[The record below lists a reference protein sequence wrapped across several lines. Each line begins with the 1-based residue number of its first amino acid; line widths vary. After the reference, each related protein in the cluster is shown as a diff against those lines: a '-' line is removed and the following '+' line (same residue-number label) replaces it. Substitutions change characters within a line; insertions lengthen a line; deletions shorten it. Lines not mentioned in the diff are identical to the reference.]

1 MKRLTDAYVAKLKMP
16 PGKTEHYE
24 WDDDRQLAVRVR
36 QRGPKSKLSR
46 KWYKGGNVGGRW
58 KPILIGDVRQIKA
71 ERLHGAEHLSSQI
84 AIGEDPTAKRKKA
97 RADAKAKAKAQE
109 LRLGAMVKRYLAI
122 KEKALRPTSY
132 ARVKC
137 YLEETWKG
145 LHNEP
150 IDSIKRA
157 DVALILEDVAG
168 ARGRVCVE
176 CYPAGASRI

>member
-71 ERLHGAEHLSSQI
+71 SRSTSLLRSQS
-84 AIGEDPTAKRKKA
+84 AKTQQRSGRKPEPTP
-97 RADAKAKAKAQE
+97 
-109 LRLGAMVKRYLAI
+109 
-122 KEKALRPTSY
+122 RPKPRRRS
-132 ARVKC
+132 
-137 YLEETWKG
+137 
-145 LHNEP
+145 
-150 IDSIKRA
+150 
-157 DVALILEDVAG
+157 
-168 ARGRVCVE
+168 
-176 CYPAGASRI
+176 